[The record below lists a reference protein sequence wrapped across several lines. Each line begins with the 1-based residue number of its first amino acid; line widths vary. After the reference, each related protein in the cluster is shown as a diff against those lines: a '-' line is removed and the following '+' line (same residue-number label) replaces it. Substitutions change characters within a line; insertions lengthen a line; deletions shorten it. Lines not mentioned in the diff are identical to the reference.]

1 MRCASS
7 TVTSSVA
14 RAKNRSD
21 PAACTRITLFHG
33 GAQSAVHRLSNRIPH
48 GRRVVK
54 DRCLSALV
62 LTLKEAVRKASTQAL
77 VPPKEHCYRAT
88 LFPPTALLRASAGST
103 AWAHCVFGTKL
114 ADDAI
119 PQVCT
124 TEGYRRGADRLT
136 SAICQIL
143 LLNRKSLRQDLS
155 GEVLSAIRTPLTM
168 LGQWGN
174 DLHGIHRVVAVH
186 G

>member
-14 RAKNRSD
+14 SAKNRSD
-21 PAACTRITLFHG
+21 PAAFHD
-33 GAQSAVHRLSNRIPH
+33 GAPSAVHRLSNRIPH
-48 GRRVVK
+48 GQRSSGRRVVN

-77 VPPKEHCYRAT
+77 VPLKEHCYRAT

-103 AWAHCVFGTKL
+103 AWAHRAFGTKL

-124 TEGYRRGADRLT
+124 TGAT
-136 SAICQIL
+136 
-143 LLNRKSLRQDLS
+143 
-155 GEVLSAIRTPLTM
+155 
-168 LGQWGN
+168 
-174 DLHGIHRVVAVH
+174 AVEPT